1 MPWGDRTGPM
11 GEGPMTGRRMG
22 FCSGYSAPGYASR
35 PYPGRGGRFG
45 GGYGYGRGHGAGP
58 GGYGGRGFR
67 HWYYAT
73 GIPGWARGWA
83 PPEGWPVAGAAP
95 DVAPT
100 DEKSAL
106 RAQAEYLE
114 AALKDIRE
122 RMSEIESSDDE

>member
-1 MPWGDRTGPM
+1 
-11 GEGPMTGRRMG
+11 MG
-22 FCSGYSAPGYASR
+22 FCAGFSAPGYANR

-45 GGYGYGRGHGAGP
+45 GGYGRGYGAGQG
-58 GGYGGRGFR
+58 GGYGGRGWR

-83 PPEGWPVAGAAP
+83 PPAGWFQAGAAP
-95 DVAPT
+95 EVARS
-100 DEKSAL
+100 DEKASL
-106 RAQAEYLE
+106 RSQAEYLE